1 MGILI
6 SRLIKSVDATFGTCS
21 ICMRKSFAAGVVALS
36 CYLVVTLIWSDR
48 LLQTVLGLA
57 ALGLISI
64 WVLHV
69 ATFSAR
75 AVYLAQRKRQ
85 QAMSS
90 GASTMAQGR
99 YRSSFDRR
107 AALGIFARA
116 AGVAVFASATFW
128 PFIAGATQHVCSDNL
143 ECEIGNKCCWNS
155 DSETYFCCASS
166 HVCCVD
172 RYTSYCRNPNI
183 GEYC

>member
-1 MGILI
+1 MHMRI

-21 ICMRKSFAAGVVALS
+21 TCMRKSFTAGLVALS
-36 CYLVVTLIWSDR
+36 GYLVATLIWPDR

-57 ALGLISI
+57 ALGLIGL

-69 ATFSAR
+69 ATYSAR
-75 AVYLAQRKRQ
+75 AVYIAQRKRQ

-90 GASTMAQGR
+90 GTSTLSPGQRG
-99 YRSSFDRR
+99 SSFDRR
-107 AALGIFARA
+107 AALGIFAKA
-116 AGVAVFASATFW
+116 AGMAVFASATLW
-128 PFIAGATQHVCSDNL
+128 PFVASATQHKCGDGSR
-143 ECEIGNKCCWNS
+143 CEVGNKCCWNS

-172 RYTSYCRNPNI
+172 GYSSYCRNPNI